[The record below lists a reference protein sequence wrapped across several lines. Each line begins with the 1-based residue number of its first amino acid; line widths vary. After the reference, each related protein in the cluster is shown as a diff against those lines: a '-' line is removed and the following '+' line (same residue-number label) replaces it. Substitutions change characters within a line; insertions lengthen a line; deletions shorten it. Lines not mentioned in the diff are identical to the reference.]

1 MLCMHPFNL
10 TEPPMRASRAAVL
23 FAATLLTL
31 SSVAAQSVTGETLL
45 ISAAELQ
52 RTMNDPTLVLLHV
65 GPKPDYD
72 AGHIA
77 GARFVQMQ
85 DVAMPRAEGALSL
98 ELPPVDDLRARL
110 ERLGISDNSRIVVI
124 PGEDW
129 GSPSTRIVF
138 TLQAAGLGDRTR
150 LLDGGSRGWK
160 AAGLPVTKDEPAAAR
175 PGRITIA
182 ADRSIVV
189 DHAFMTTQ
197 LASSGFKLLDARAP
211 MFYEGAG
218 MREGGMNHDAG
229 HIPGAK
235 NVPFNLMF
243 DNDVKLNDRNELR
256 RLFEAAGVKP
266 GDTIVAYC
274 HIGQQATAVLFAAR
288 VLGHHVKLY
297 DGSMNEWEMKKG
309 PLEND
314 KRPATPPQR

>member
-1 MLCMHPFNL
+1 MFA
-10 TEPPMRASRAAVL
+10 RRAAAL
-23 FAATLLTL
+23 LAATLFTF
-31 SSVAAQSVTGETLL
+31 SSAPAQSATGESLL

-52 RTMNDPTLVLLHV
+52 RSLNDPALILLYV

-85 DVAMPRAEGALSL
+85 DLAMPRAEGALSL
-98 ELPPVDDLRARL
+98 ELPPVDDLRGRL
-110 ERLGISDNSRIVVI
+110 ERLGISDHSKIVVI

-129 GSPSTRIVF
+129 GSPATRVVF
-138 TLQAAGLGDRTR
+138 TLQASGLGDRTR

-175 PGRITIA
+175 PGRITVA
-182 ADRSIVV
+182 ADRAIVV
-189 DHAFMTTQ
+189 DHAFMTSG
-197 LASSGFKLLDARAP
+197 LASSGFKLLDGRAP

-243 DNDVKLNDRNELR
+243 DNTVKLNDRAELR
-256 RLFEAAGVKP
+256 RLFDAAGVKP

-288 VLGHHVKLY
+288 VLGHPVKLY
-297 DGSMNEWEMKKG
+297 DGSMNEWELKKG

-314 KRPATPPQR
+314 KKPATPPRH